1 MITEKA
7 IASQCNQRSFTRG
20 RAIASSDRNILTK
33 QVRYDAEESVVSA
46 FVASS
51 SGWDDR
57 YRTSVILDE
66 EADEVL
72 DYSCTCPAFR
82 EYAGMCKHCVALAL
96 VFSQRPE
103 TFMGYQAQRT
113 AQSSSCIT
121 EFMKR
126 TEELQADET
135 PAESVVL
142 HAELSFGYGLWSASF
157 RISGPSG
164 TPYVLKS
171 LSEFADRMRS
181 GARHAY
187 GKKLAFTHAPA
198 LFEQRSRGMAQFIE
212 RACSMREAADDAP
225 SWLRRQSGTRGCRP
239 R

>member
-33 QVRYDAEESVVSA
+33 QVRYDAEETVVSA

-96 VFSQRPE
+96 AFSQRPE

-126 TEELQADET
+126 TEELQADDT
-135 PAESVVL
+135 KAWFCTQSCRTVT
-142 HAELSFGYGLWSASF
+142 GYGPPRFASAGL
-157 RISGPSG
+157 R
-164 TPYVLKS
+164 
-171 LSEFADRMRS
+171 
-181 GARHAY
+181 
-187 GKKLAFTHAPA
+187 
-198 LFEQRSRGMAQFIE
+198 E
-212 RACSMREAADDAP
+212 RLTC
-225 SWLRRQSGTRGCRP
+225 
-239 R
+239 

>member
-96 VFSQRPE
+96 AFSQRPE

-126 TEELQADET
+126 TEELQADDT

-142 HAELSFGYGLWSASF
+142 HAELSYGYGLWSASF

-212 RACSMREAADDAP
+212 RACSMREAADDA
-225 SWLRRQSGTRGCRP
+225 L
-239 R
+239 

>member
-82 EYAGMCKHCVALAL
+82 EYAGMCKHCVALTLA
-96 VFSQRPE
+96 FSQHPE

-126 TEELQADET
+126 TEELQADDT

-142 HAELSFGYGLWSASF
+142 HAELSYGYGLWSASF

-171 LSEFADRMRS
+171 LSGDGPVHRT
-181 GARHAY
+181 GLLHAR
-187 GKKLAFTHAPA
+187 GGRRCAFMASQAKRVGRPYPA
-198 LFEQRSRGMAQFIE
+198 AFRSRGRGAV
-212 RACSMREAADDAP
+212 RAS
-225 SWLRRQSGTRGCRP
+225 
-239 R
+239 